1 MNRFSCLI
9 IAAFLFLYGTGYP
22 QSNSLPDEGVS
33 YTALSDDHCWT
44 NQKHDDHKFLHT
56 EEVIHELQSH
66 PDFVAALPIH
76 SVFHSPVSSH
86 IRGPPASIVPA

>member
-9 IAAFLFLYGTGYP
+9 IAVFLILYGTGYP

-33 YTALSDDHCWT
+33 YTAFADDNCWA

-56 EEVIHELQSH
+56 EEVIQDLQSNS
-66 PDFVAALPIH
+66 PFVEALPIR

-86 IRGPPASIVPA
+86 IRGPPVSIVPA

>member
-9 IAAFLFLYGTGYP
+9 IAAFLILYGTGYP

-33 YTALSDDHCWT
+33 YTAFADDHCWA

-56 EEVIHELQSH
+56 EEVIHEVQGSSH
-66 PDFVAALPIH
+66 FVAALPTH
-76 SVFHSPVSSH
+76 SVFHAPVSGH
-86 IRGPPASIVPA
+86 IRGPPSYVPA